1 MATRRA
7 PAPAAASA
15 ETETAALRVPSVDTK
30 TVFAIGRATLLLL
43 KKAPIRAR
51 LREMPERELPASL
64 LDGYEAA
71 LVLAET
77 SSAEYELA
85 RSGDS
90 DARVSVVSLQNGLA
104 MSARMQR
111 CLGYNLEGDAEVERQ
126 LAAIR
131 LGTGYADLANDLAEL
146 SVLYTTHAGALAG
159 DGRNYR
165 ASDAA
170 GSKALSDKIREEIAQ
185 GERAVTKRAGQKWAK
200 AFAAL
205 DASHSEII
213 AAGRYLDRKDSKLAA
228 RWVNLRAPA
237 QRTSAKPAKTPK
249 AAPGA

>member
-7 PAPAAASA
+7 PAPGAASA
-15 ETETAALRVPSVDTK
+15 DAETAKVRVPSVDTEG
-30 TVFAIGRATLLLL
+30 VFTIGRATLLLL
-43 KKAPIRAR
+43 KKPAIRAR
-51 LREMPERELPASL
+51 LRVLPESELPSAV

-85 RSGDS
+85 RSGDTN
-90 DARVSVVSLQNGLA
+90 ARVSLVSVQTGLA
-104 MSARMQR
+104 MSRRMQR
-111 CLGYNLEGDAEVERQ
+111 CLGYNLEGDDEVERQ
-126 LAAIR
+126 LADIR
-131 LGTGYADLANDLAEL
+131 EGSGHADLANDLAEL
-146 SVLYTTHAGALAG
+146 SVLYGTHNEALRG

-170 GSKALSDKIREEIAQ
+170 DSKALAEKIREEMAQ
-185 GERAVTKRAGQKWAK
+185 GQRAVTKKAGQKWAK

-205 DASHSEII
+205 DASHGEII

>member
-15 ETETAALRVPSVDTK
+15 DTETAALRVPSVDTK

-90 DARVSVVSLQNGLA
+90 DARVSVVSLQ
-104 MSARMQR
+104 SARMQR

-146 SVLYTTHAGALAG
+146 SVLYTTHADALVG

-170 GSKALSDKIREEIAQ
+170 GSKELSDKIREEIAQ
-185 GERAVTKRAGQKWAK
+185 GERAVTKKAGQKWAR

-228 RWVNLRAPA
+228 RWVNLRTQP
-237 QRTSAKPAKTPK
+237 RTSAKPAKTPK
-249 AAPGA
+249 PSPGA